1 LTFTHRVR
9 QGLRAIFAFTV
20 DVDYE
25 LAERYLDIDQMA
37 LFRRMA
43 KSEQLHSLNVL
54 RIVLEQNEQTPHD
67 LAVAALLHDSGKSR
81 KHLSVWQKTISV
93 LVNQYF
99 PQWDNKL
106 SVDGELTFWRAPFI
120 VRRHHPEWGADMLSE
135 LNSSER
141 AIWLVR
147 HHADSP
153 DKWCDHPHYQLLL
166 RLQAADDAN

>member
-1 LTFTHRVR
+1 MTFTHRFN
-9 QGLRAIFAFTV
+9 QGIRALFAFAQS
-20 DVDYE
+20 VDYD
-25 LAERYLDIDQMA
+25 LAERYLNPEQMA

-43 KSEQLHSLNVL
+43 KSEQLHSLNVA
-54 RIVLEQNEQTPHD
+54 RIVLEQSAQTPHD

-99 PQWDNKL
+99 SQWDKKL
-106 SVDGELTFWRAPFI
+106 SVDGDLTFWRAPFV
-120 VRRHHPEWGADMLSE
+120 VRRHHPKWGADLLSA
-135 LNSSER
+135 LHAPER
-141 AIWLVR
+141 VIWLVR

-153 DKWCDHPHYQLLL
+153 GQWREHPHYDLLL